1 MLKIKRLYTFV
12 IQTFL
17 PVFAMTFV
25 ICLFIVLMQFLWRY
39 VEDLVG
45 KGLDISVLAELF
57 LYAAFQLIP
66 MALPLSLLL
75 ASLMAFG
82 NLGERLE
89 LLSIKASGVSLLK
102 AMKPLIILVAFISI
116 GAFFFQNEA
125 MPRIQVKL
133 RALLWSI
140 KQKSP
145 ELDIPEGSFYSD
157 IPNYNLYVKKKN
169 RETKMLHEVMI
180 YDTSKGFDNMAV
192 IVCDSALMRGS
203 EDKTFLLLNLYHG
216 QQFANFRQADVN
228 STSSRNNNQF
238 APYSRENFKEKEVII
253 PFNTGFDRM
262 DESNLEGTQIS
273 KNIVQLSHSIDSMSA
288 RLDSVNIRDRKII
301 GQHTYFSYR
310 NTEAYQNRLEEADSL
325 KVEKPKALQKKEQ
338 PAKID
343 FDSLLNSY
351 SRDEMAQHLMSAA
364 SEAENSR
371 YNMLESTQK
380 AGLQKNIRF
389 HEVERHRKFTL
400 SFACLIFFFIGAPL
414 GAIIRKG
421 GLGMPVVVSVALF
434 IVYYIIDNIGYK
446 MARDGV
452 WEAWQGMWLSSFA
465 LFPLG
470 VFLTYKAMND
480 SALFN
485 PEAYG
490 KFIRKIFFI
499 KTPPK
504 ISDERRN
511 IIVKKIPDVSELDLQ
526 PEILNGLRAMDTDKL
541 RDLIQNYKKYNY
553 EKDMQLAALSILKE
567 RGAEI
572 GGIIDKQDAQ
582 YMDNAEFLY
591 DYSSKWTMAGYIL
604 CIFLLITNLTG
615 FSWIID
621 VSYLFLFIRSMFY
634 YFAFYTNIKKRSKL
648 YHFFIVIFSFMFYP
662 LVYFYV
668 TRQIGK
674 DKKEVEIISYS

>member
-1 MLKIKRLYTFV
+1 
-12 IQTFL
+12 
-17 PVFAMTFV
+17 
-25 ICLFIVLMQFLWRY
+25 MQFLWRY

-45 KGLDISVLAELF
+45 KGLEISVLAELF
-57 LYAAFQLIP
+57 IYAAFQLIP

-102 AMKPLIILVAFISI
+102 AMRPLIILVAFISV

-216 QQFANFRQADVN
+216 QQFSNFRQAEIN
-228 STSSRNNNQF
+228 NTSSRSNNQF
-238 APYSRENFKEKEVII
+238 VPYSRENFKEKEVII

-273 KNIVQLSHSIDSMSA
+273 KNIVQLSRSIDSMSV

-301 GQHTYFSYR
+301 GQHTYFAYR
-310 NTEAYQNRLEEADSL
+310 NTEAYQNRIKETDSL
-325 KVEKPKALQKKEQ
+325 KIEKPKVSLKKEQ
-338 PAKID
+338 PARID

-351 SRDEMAQHLMSAA
+351 SKEEMAQHLMSAA

-380 AGLQKNIRF
+380 AGLQKNIRY

-553 EKDMQLAALSILKE
+553 EKDTQLAALSILKE

>member
-1 MLKIKRLYTFV
+1 MLKIKRLYTFI

-157 IPNYNLYVKKKN
+157 IPNYNLYVKKKD

-216 QQFANFRQADVN
+216 QQFANFRQADIN
-228 STSSRNNNQF
+228 STSNRSNNQF
-238 APYSRENFKEKEVII
+238 VPYSRENFKEKEVII

-273 KNIVQLSHSIDSMSA
+273 KNIVQLSHSIDSMSI

-301 GQHTYFSYR
+301 GQHTYFAYR
-310 NTEAYQNRLEEADSL
+310 NTETYQNKQKEADSL
-325 KVEKPKALQKKEQ
+325 KMEKPKALLKKEQ

-351 SRDEMAQHLMSAA
+351 SKEEMSQYLMSAA
-364 SEAENSR
+364 SEAESSR
-371 YNMLESTQK
+371 YNILESTQK
-380 AGLQKNIRF
+380 AGLQKNIRY
-389 HEVERHRKFTL
+389 HEVEWHQKFVL

-421 GLGMPVVVSVALF
+421 GLGMPVIVSVALF
-434 IVYYIIDNIGYK
+434 IVYYIINNIGYK
-446 MARDGV
+446 MARDGI

-499 KTPPK
+499 RTPPK

-511 IIVKKIPDVSELDLQ
+511 IIVKKIPDVSELDFQ

-541 RDLIQNYKKYNY
+541 WDLIQNYKKYNY
-553 EKDMQLAALSILKE
+553 EKNMQLAALSILKE

-582 YMDNAEFLY
+582 YMNSAEFLY
-591 DYSSKWTMAGYIL
+591 DYSSKWTIAGYIL
-604 CIFLLITNLTG
+604 CGFFLITNLTE
-615 FSWIID
+615 FSWIIN

-634 YFAFYTNIKKRSKL
+634 YSAFYTNIKKRSKL
-648 YHFFIVIFSFMFYP
+648 YHFLMVILSFMFYP

-668 TRQIGK
+668 TRQIDK

>member
-310 NTEAYQNRLEEADSL
+310 NTEAYQNRLKEADSL

-662 LVYFYV
+662 LLYFYV

>member
-310 NTEAYQNRLEEADSL
+310 NTEAYQNRLKEADSL

-582 YMDNAEFLY
+582 YMDNAKFLY

-662 LVYFYV
+662 LLYFYV